1 MGVGVGVGVCSG
13 GGVVSP
19 ESLGWSLSAGAR
31 LVVGELSAQK
41 KRLAS
46 YATQA
51 QFALASIYD
60 GAAAKANP

>member
-1 MGVGVGVGVCSG
+1 
-13 GGVVSP
+13 
-19 ESLGWSLSAGAR
+19 
-31 LVVGELSAQK
+31 VGELSAQK

-60 GAAAKANP
+60 GAAAQVTP

>member
-1 MGVGVGVGVCSG
+1 MATEVRIEAATIRQETV
-13 GGVVSP
+13 
-19 ESLGWSLSAGAR
+19 LA
-31 LVVGELSAQK
+31 ELAVAELEAQK

-60 GAAAKANP
+60 SATARSKP

>member
-1 MGVGVGVGVCSG
+1 MECA
-13 GGVVSP
+13 
-19 ESLGWSLSAGAR
+19 LDHHNNR
-31 LVVGELSAQK
+31 L

-60 GAAAKANP
+60 GAAAKVTP